1 MDKQTV
7 VYTYNGILFIPK
19 KKRTDICYNIGEHYV
34 GLDKP
39 VAKRQILYV
48 RYLDWSNSENRMVVD
63 RGRAGRWRVDKE
75 LFNGYRTS
83 VLQDDSGDWYTI
95 M

>member
-48 RYLDWSNSENRMVVD
+48 RCLDWSNSENRMVVD
-63 RGRAGRWRVDKE
+63 RGRAGRWRVDKS
-75 LFNGYRTS
+75 FSFAR
-83 VLQDDSGDWYTI
+83 
-95 M
+95 